1 MSQAAPALSPIGRR
15 AQNRRNLAPNKK
27 FPWKKISPQQRRGPD
42 MAEFEQQEIPFKER
56 RLRSTKLRRG
66 IFLLP
71 SMFTVANLLCGY
83 YAVVACFM
91 GGSDQF
97 DRAAKAIGFAIL
109 FDSLDGRVARMTGTT
124 SEFGVQF
131 DSLADVVSF
140 GVAPALMA
148 YAWGVRSL
156 PGQGTLAIEQLSQL
170 GWICC
175 LAFLICCA
183 WRLARFNVQG
193 MAPGGSKSFVG
204 LPTPAAAGVIAAFVH
219 GFKTPLHSEG
229 WAMAWLF
236 LTAGLG
242 RLMTCTIRYYS
253 FKDVPWTRRQRSLTI
268 VLVCLLFVIVL
279 KYSEIVLVI
288 FAAGYAAGGVILQLV
303 RIIRQRMVSRTA

>member
-1 MSQAAPALSPIGRR
+1 
-15 AQNRRNLAPNKK
+15 
-27 FPWKKISPQQRRGPD
+27 
-42 MAEFEQQEIPFKER
+42 MADLDQHEIPFKER
-56 RLRSTKLRRG
+56 RLRSTRLRRG

-83 YAVVACFM
+83 YAVVATLV
-91 GGSDQF
+91 GGHEEF
-97 DRAAKAIGFAIL
+97 DRAAKAIGFAFL

-131 DSLADVVSF
+131 DSVADVVSF

-156 PGQGTLAIEQLSQL
+156 PGQDTLAVEQISQI

-193 MAPGGSKSFVG
+193 MAPGGSKFFVG
-204 LPTPAAAGVIAAFVH
+204 MPTPAAAGVIAAFVH
-219 GFKTPLHSEG
+219 GFKTPLQDER
-229 WAMAWLF
+229 WALAWLG
-236 LTAGLG
+236 LTAALG
-242 RLMTCTIRYYS
+242 ALMTSTIRYYS
-253 FKDVPWTRRQRSLTI
+253 FKDVPWTRRQPSLAI
-268 VLVCLLFVIVL
+268 VLLCLLVAVIW
-279 KYSEIVLVI
+279 KYSEIVLVV
-288 FAAGYAAGGVILQLV
+288 FAGTYAVAGVVLQLV
-303 RIIRQRMVSRTA
+303 RTIRHRMVSRTT